1 MSLRLV
7 SPIKAFADGI
17 VAVAIAVVLMFG
29 LANTP
34 RAVAADE
41 RLQFTATTLSGAPF
55 DGASLQGKPAVLW
68 FWTPWCPFCN
78 AEAPSLSQVAAANP
92 AVTFVGIATRAD
104 VGAMQS
110 FVSKYNL
117 NFTNLNDADGVIWA
131 RYNVPWQPAF
141 VFYRADG
148 TSTFV
153 NNPTAAMSQDE
164 LSGRVAALT
173 SRPGERGADRFGV
186 RRRVGG
192 CAEPMRV
199 CHVAGLPAV
208 GGVWAGFGGP
218 DGAA

>member
-117 NFTNLNDADGVIWA
+117 NFTNLNDADGVIWV

-173 SRPGERGADRFGV
+173 S
-186 RRRVGG
+186 
-192 CAEPMRV
+192 
-199 CHVAGLPAV
+199 
-208 GGVWAGFGGP
+208 
-218 DGAA
+218 